1 MDSLSFLARVC
12 RTAVR
17 VALRRVRH
25 GPLRP
30 GWTYAFET
38 LIAVAGSVPPMRDAG
53 STLAFRRFMAKTAP
67 SGPSSRVVTRTLV
80 DAGGVPATWVTPVAG
95 AGETV
100 ILYLHG
106 GAYVVGSAEQYRGFT
121 GRMAVDTGTR
131 MLVPDYRLAPE
142 HPYPAALEDALTAW
156 RWLRSSGVEP
166 SRVVVV
172 GDSAGG
178 GLALALLVA
187 LRDAGEPLPS
197 GAVLL
202 SPWVDLACEAP
213 SHVENARYDLLTRE
227 QLLTWGRF
235 YAGDLALADPRVSP
249 LRASLRGLPPLHL
262 QAGGVE
268 LFREPIL
275 ELAER
280 ARAAGV
286 PVTLDVRE
294 DLPHVPCGF
303 GALTPGT
310 REAYESAIT
319 AVRRRVEG
327 ARRQVVVPA
336 KAAG

>member
-1 MDSLSFLARVC
+1 MDSLPFLTQAC
-12 RTAVR
+12 RTAAR
-17 VALRRVRH
+17 TALRRVFH

-30 GWTYAFET
+30 GWTYVFET
-38 LIAVAGSVPPMRDAG
+38 LIAVAGNAPPMPDAR
-53 STLAFRRFMAKTAP
+53 STQAFRRFMAKTAP
-67 SGPSSRVVTRTLV
+67 SGPSPRVVTRTRV
-80 DAGGVPATWVTPVAG
+80 NAGGVPATWVTPVAG
-95 AGETV
+95 AAGTV

-121 GRMAVDTGTR
+121 GRLAVDTGTR
-131 MLVPDYRLAPE
+131 LLVPDYRLAPE
-142 HPYPAALEDALTAW
+142 HPYPAALEDALAAW
-156 RWLRSSGVEP
+156 RWLRSTGVEP
-166 SRVVVV
+166 SRVVVA

-187 LRDAGEPLPS
+187 LREAGEPLPS

-213 SHVENARYDLLTRE
+213 SHAENARYDLLTRE
-227 QLLTWGRF
+227 QLLIWGHF
-235 YAGDLALADPRVSP
+235 YAGELSLMDPRVSP
-249 LRASLRGLPPLHL
+249 LYASLRGLPPLYI

-268 LFREPIL
+268 LFRDPIL

-294 DLPHVPCGF
+294 DMPHVPCGF
-303 GALTPGT
+303 GALTPGG
-310 REAYESAIT
+310 REAYESAT
-319 AVRRRVEG
+319 AAVRRMVED
-327 ARRQVVVPA
+327 AERAAVPA